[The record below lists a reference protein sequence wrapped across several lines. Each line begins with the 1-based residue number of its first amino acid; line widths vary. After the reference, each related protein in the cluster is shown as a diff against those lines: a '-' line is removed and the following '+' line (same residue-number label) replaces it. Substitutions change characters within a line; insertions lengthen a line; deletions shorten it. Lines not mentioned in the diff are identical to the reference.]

1 MLLKFHNKNRIK
13 FIILFAVFTLT
24 GICTN
29 SQNLIGYKYTEIK
42 NFMMENCR
50 DMTFNNVTNNR
61 FNYLKYSNSS
71 DSQTILFFLD
81 PDSVCRSIRMTCDF
95 SIKEEKAREFSSKY
109 KKNGNNRWID
119 SREGRDYRI
128 EIKDEKWYYL
138 ITMER
143 DK

>member
-1 MLLKFHNKNRIK
+1 MWLKFHNQNKIK

-29 SQNLIGYKYTEIK
+29 SQNLIGFKYADIRNYMK
-42 NFMMENCR
+42 ENCR
-50 DMTFNNVTNNR
+50 EMSFNKVINSKYK
-61 FNYLKYSNSS
+61 YLKYSNSS

-81 PDSVCRSIRMTCDF
+81 SDSVCSSIRMTCDLR
-95 SIKEEKAREFSSKY
+95 IKEDKAGEFSSKY

-119 SREGRDYRI
+119 SRDGRDYRI
-128 EIKDEKWYYL
+128 EIKDEKWYYV
-138 ITMER
+138 ITMEP